1 MHQLVTR
8 PFRPFNQYICGETM
22 MENNELK
29 NYLFLLELVREEDID
44 TLEYL
49 YRGVQERYEQET
61 ENTAG
66 DFEKYL
72 RYYPVRL
79 KNAQQLATLWL
90 ARYPQSYAAHIIL
103 AACLLFDAYAKRGSL
118 PVSEASVYSLKSL
131 KDGMDRAAAL
141 LDASMTLSLRPFHA
155 WLYLGYMYAVDS
167 RYGDSAALSLEDFGV
182 AHRMPLWY
190 KKAEQLEPG
199 SVSLRIAMMDALR
212 QAQAANWSD
221 SMQAYAYLLYSGLP
235 ADARN
240 EIRAAYRGHY
250 ARYCLYHR
258 QAPADALQHFEI
270 MYRLCPRLG
279 AAGLAAYY
287 RHINEPGK
295 AKDYY
300 REALSWQPEN
310 AALLYEYAGSLAAAD
325 PLDPKILV
333 CYRKAARYGYPEAW
347 LRLGDIYRKGLY
359 GQDKHAGKALNY
371 YHMALREGN
380 LEAGE
385 QLVHLYW
392 QGDTA
397 FPSVKNR
404 DRAIRIMKEIAQEG
418 SGWAC
423 ARLAELELE
432 ARTRDHDY
440 SMATHY
446 INLGIHYGSMHCYY
460 LVGKR
465 IYEGRLLWRSV
476 HIVPG
481 HFFKPNR
488 DDRKM
493 ALDYLLKSASLG
505 YVKAMACLARYFD
518 KGYEE
523 DKDPKAAAEWYCR
536 TADLDLQDEE
546 GCCYAAFKAVFYGE
560 YKGRSLK
567 AAARYLHQGADVNG
581 SECQYRLA
589 YELLKG
595 TFAYNKAGQLLPH
608 LGGATEYNIRI
619 ALDLYEKAAAAGHV
633 EAMYY
638 LAEFYEKNAASKA
651 DHLKAFLYFL
661 LAAEAGKTIA
671 QKEVGCYYLNGLAV
685 EKNETYARFWLSMAA
700 DSGEPAARALL
711 EKVAGSAEK

>member
-1 MHQLVTR
+1 
-8 PFRPFNQYICGETM
+8 M

-29 NYLFLLELVREEDID
+29 NYLFLLELVREEDVD

-49 YRGVQERYEQET
+49 YRGVQERYEQRA
-61 ENTAG
+61 ENTPG

-79 KNAQQLATLWL
+79 KSAQQLAALWL

-103 AACLLFDAYAKRGSL
+103 AACVLFDAYVKRGSL
-118 PVSEASVYSLKSL
+118 PVAEASVYSLKSQ
-131 KDGMDRAAAL
+131 KEGMDRAAAL
-141 LDASMTLSLRPFHA
+141 LDAAMAFSRRPFHA
-155 WLYLGYMYAVDS
+155 WLYLGYMYAVDT
-167 RYGDSAALSLEDFGV
+167 RYGDSAELFLEDLGV

-190 KKAEQLEPG
+190 KRAEQLDPG
-199 SVSLRIAMMDALR
+199 SVTLRIAMMDALR
-212 QAQAANWSD
+212 QAQPASWGD
-221 SMQAYAYLLYSGLP
+221 SMQAYAYLLYSGLSLN
-235 ADARN
+235 ARN
-240 EIRAAYRGHY
+240 QVRAAFRGHY

-258 QAPADALQHFEI
+258 HAPADAQLHFDT
-270 MYRLCPRLG
+270 MYRLCPQQG
-279 AAGLAAYY
+279 AAALAGYY
-287 RHINEPGK
+287 MHIKEPEK
-295 AKDYY
+295 AKPYF
-300 REALSWQPEN
+300 REALGYHPEN
-310 AALLYEYAGSLAAAD
+310 ATLLYEYAACLAATD
-325 PLDPKILV
+325 PLDPKIV
-333 CYRKAARYGYPEAW
+333 VYYRRAARYGYPDAW
-347 LRLGDIYRKGLY
+347 LQLADIYRKGLY
-359 GQDKHAGKALNY
+359 GHAKDLARALNY
-371 YHMALREGN
+371 YHLALREGN
-380 LEAGE
+380 VEAGE

-392 QGDTA
+392 QGDA
-397 FPSVKNR
+397 GSAVIKNR
-404 DRAIRIMKEIAQEG
+404 DKAIRIMKEIAREG

-523 DKDPKAAAEWYCR
+523 DRDPEAAADWYCK

-546 GCCYAAFKAVFYGE
+546 GCCYAAFKTVFFGE
-560 YKGRSLK
+560 YKGRNLK
-567 AAARYLHQGADVNG
+567 AAARYLHQGAFVNG

-595 TFAYNKAGQLLPH
+595 TFAYNSNGQLLPH
-608 LGGATEYNIRI
+608 LGGATQYNIRI
-619 ALDLYEKAAAAGHV
+619 ALQLYEKAAAAGHV

-661 LAAEAGKTIA
+661 LAAEAGKTVA

-685 EKNETYARFWLSMAA
+685 EKNETYAMFWLSMAA

-711 EKVAGSAEK
+711 EKVAGSLEK

>member
-1 MHQLVTR
+1 M
-8 PFRPFNQYICGETM
+8 I
-22 MENNELK
+22 ENNELK
-29 NYLFLLELVREEDID
+29 NYLFLLELVREEDLD

-49 YRGVQERYEQET
+49 YRGVQERYEQRT
-61 ENTAG
+61 ENTPG

-72 RYYPVRL
+72 RYYPVKL
-79 KNAQQLATLWL
+79 KNAHQLANLWL

-103 AACLLFDAYAKRGSL
+103 AACVLFDAYAKRGSL
-118 PVSEASVYSLKSL
+118 PVQEASVYSLKSL
-131 KDGMDRAAAL
+131 RDGMDRAAAL
-141 LDASMTLSLRPFHA
+141 LDASMTLSRRPFHA
-155 WLYLGYMYAVDS
+155 WLYFGYMYAADT
-167 RYGDSAALSLEDFGV
+167 RYGDAAELLLEDGNV

-199 SVSLRIAMMDALR
+199 SISLRVAMLDALR
-212 QAQAANWSD
+212 KAQPDAWGD
-221 SMQAYAYLLYSGLP
+221 SMQAYAYLLYSGLETT
-235 ADARN
+235 ARN
-240 EIRAAYRGHY
+240 EVRAVYRGHY
-250 ARYCLYHR
+250 ARYLLLHNN
-258 QAPADALQHFEI
+258 AAADALQHYET

-279 AAGLAAYY
+279 AAELARYY
-287 RHINEPGK
+287 VHVNEPEK
-295 AKDYY
+295 AQQYY
-300 REALSWQPEN
+300 REALNWQPEN
-310 AALLYEYAGSLAAAD
+310 AVLLYEYATCLANAD
-325 PLDPKILV
+325 PQDPKAVV
-333 CYRKAARYGYPEAW
+333 CFRRAARYGHSEAW
-347 LRLGDIYRKGLY
+347 LRLGEIYRKGLY
-359 GQDKHAGKALNY
+359 GQEKHISKALNY
-371 YHMALREGN
+371 YQLALREGN
-380 LEAGE
+380 PEAGE
-385 QLVHLYW
+385 QLVQLYW
-392 QGDTA
+392 QGDPDA
-397 FPSVKNR
+397 PAVKNR
-404 DRAIRIMKEIAQEG
+404 EKAIRIMKEIAQEG

-446 INLGIHYGSMHCYY
+446 INLGIHYGSMYCYY

-493 ALDYLLKSASLG
+493 ALEYLLKSAALG
-505 YVKAMACLARYFD
+505 YAKAMACLARYFD

-523 DKDPKAAAEWYCR
+523 DRDPEAAAEWYCR

-546 GCCYAAFKAVFYGE
+546 GCCFAAFKAVFHGE
-560 YKGRSLK
+560 YKGRNLK
-567 AAARYLHQGADVNG
+567 AAARYLHQGAAVNG
-581 SECQYRLA
+581 SDCQYRLA

-595 TFAYNKAGQLLPH
+595 TFAYDKAGNLQPH
-608 LGGATEYNIRI
+608 LGGASQHNVRI
-619 ALDLYEKAAAAGHV
+619 ALQLYEKAAAAGHV

-638 LAEFYEKNAASKA
+638 LAEFYEKNAVSKA

-685 EKNETYARFWLSMAA
+685 EKNETYALFWLSMAA

-711 EKVAGSAEK
+711 EKVSRQS

>member
-1 MHQLVTR
+1 
-8 PFRPFNQYICGETM
+8 M

-49 YRGVQERYEQET
+49 YRGVQERYEQAT

-79 KNAQQLATLWL
+79 KSARQLAASWL
-90 ARYPQSYAAHIIL
+90 ARYPQSYPAHIVL

-118 PVSEASVYSLKSL
+118 PVTAASVYSLKSL
-131 KDGMDRAAAL
+131 KEGMDHAAAL
-141 LDASMTLSLRPFHA
+141 LDTARGLSPRPFHA
-155 WLYLGYMYAVDS
+155 WLYLGYMYAIDA
-167 RYGDSAALSLEDFGV
+167 RYGDEIVLFPADLGQAQ
-182 AHRMPLWY
+182 RMPLWY
-190 KKAEQLEPG
+190 RKAVQLEPD
-199 SVSLRIAMMDALR
+199 SVTLRIVMMDALR
-212 QAQAANWSD
+212 RGQAASWND
-221 SMQAYAYLLYSGLP
+221 SMQGYAYQLYSGLP

-240 EIRAAYRGHY
+240 QIRAAYRGHY
-250 ARYCLYHR
+250 ARYCLYHKH
-258 QAPADALQHFEI
+258 APADALQHFVT
-270 MYRLCPRLG
+270 MYRLSPRLG
-279 AAGLAAYY
+279 APALAEYY
-287 RHINEPGK
+287 RHINEPQK
-295 AKDYY
+295 ANEYY
-300 REALSWQPEN
+300 REALNRHPEN
-310 AALLYEYAGSLAAAD
+310 AALLYDYAASLAAAD
-325 PLDPKILV
+325 PKDPKIPG
-333 CYRKAARYGYPEAW
+333 CYRRAARYGYPEAW
-347 LRLGDIYRKGLY
+347 LRLGEIYAKGLY
-359 GQDKHAGKALNY
+359 GQEKHSGKALNY
-371 YHMALREGN
+371 YHLALREGI

-385 QLVHLYW
+385 QLIHLYW
-392 QGDTA
+392 QGDAA
-397 FPSVKNR
+397 FHLIKDR
-404 DRAIRIMKEIAQEG
+404 DKAVRIMKEIAQEG

-493 ALDYLLKSASLG
+493 ALDYLQKSASLG
-505 YVKAMACLARYFD
+505 YIKAMACLARYFD

-523 DKDPKAAAEWYCR
+523 DRNPEAAADWYCK

-560 YKGRSLK
+560 YKSRSLK
-567 AAARYLHQGADVNG
+567 AAARYLHQGAAVNG

-595 TFAYNKAGQLLPH
+595 TFAYNNGQLLPH
-608 LGGATEYNIRI
+608 LGGATENNIRI
-619 ALDLYEKAAAAGHV
+619 ALDLYEKAATAGHV

-661 LAAEAGKTIA
+661 LAAEAGKTVA

-711 EKVAGSAEK
+711 EKVAGSEESNRL

>member
-1 MHQLVTR
+1 
-8 PFRPFNQYICGETM
+8 M

-49 YRGVQERYEQET
+49 YRGVQERYEQRA
-61 ENTAG
+61 ENTPG

-103 AACLLFDAYAKRGSL
+103 AACTLFDAYVKRGSL

-141 LDASMTLSLRPFHA
+141 LNASMALSKRPFHA
-155 WLYLGYMYAVDS
+155 WLYFGYMYAVDT
-167 RYGDSAALSLEDFGV
+167 RYGDSAELFLEDLGV
-182 AHRMPLWY
+182 AHRLPLWY
-190 KKAEQLEPG
+190 KRAEQLDPG
-199 SVSLRIAMMDALR
+199 SVTLRIAMMDALR
-212 QAQAANWSD
+212 QAQPASWSD
-221 SMQAYAYLLYSGLP
+221 SMQGYAYLLYSGLSSE
-235 ADARN
+235 ARN
-240 EIRAAYRGHY
+240 EVRAAYRGHY
-250 ARYCLYHR
+250 ARYCLHHR
-258 QAPADALQHFEI
+258 QAPADARVHFET
-270 MYRLCPRLG
+270 MHRLSPQQG
-279 AAGLAAYY
+279 AAALAGLYM
-287 RHINEPGK
+287 HTNEPEK
-295 AKDYY
+295 AGAYY
-300 REALSWQPEN
+300 REALEYHPEN
-310 AALLYEYAGSLAAAD
+310 AALLYEYAACLAAAD
-325 PLDPKILV
+325 PLDPKIVV
-333 CYRKAARYGYPEAW
+333 CYRNAARYGYPDAW
-347 LRLGDIYRKGLY
+347 LRLAEIYRKGLY
-359 GQDKHAGKALNY
+359 GQMKHLARALNY
-371 YHMALREGN
+371 YHIALREGS

-385 QLVHLYW
+385 QLVQLYW
-392 QGDTA
+392 QGDTEA
-397 FPSVKNR
+397 PALKNR
-404 DRAIRIMKEIAQEG
+404 DKAVRIMKEIAKEG
-418 SGWAC
+418 CGWAC

-523 DKDPKAAAEWYCR
+523 DRDPAAAADWYCR

-546 GCCYAAFKAVFYGE
+546 GCCYPAFKAVFFGE
-560 YKGRSLK
+560 YKARNLK
-567 AAARYLHQGADVNG
+567 AAARYLHQGAAING

-595 TFAYNKAGQLLPH
+595 TFAYNRSGQLLPH
-608 LGGATEYNIRI
+608 LGGTTQYNIRI
-619 ALDLYEKAAAAGHV
+619 ALELYEKAAAAGHV

-661 LAAEAGKTIA
+661 LAAEAGKTVA

-685 EKNETYARFWLSMAA
+685 EKNEAYAMFWLSMAA

-711 EKVAGSAEK
+711 EKVGGTAEK

>member
-1 MHQLVTR
+1 
-8 PFRPFNQYICGETM
+8 
-22 MENNELK
+22 
-29 NYLFLLELVREEDID
+29 
-44 TLEYL
+44 
-49 YRGVQERYEQET
+49 
-61 ENTAG
+61 
-66 DFEKYL
+66 
-72 RYYPVRL
+72 
-79 KNAQQLATLWL
+79 
-90 ARYPQSYAAHIIL
+90 
-103 AACLLFDAYAKRGSL
+103 
-118 PVSEASVYSLKSL
+118 
-131 KDGMDRAAAL
+131 
-141 LDASMTLSLRPFHA
+141 
-155 WLYLGYMYAVDS
+155 
-167 RYGDSAALSLEDFGV
+167 
-182 AHRMPLWY
+182 
-190 KKAEQLEPG
+190 
-199 SVSLRIAMMDALR
+199 
-212 QAQAANWSD
+212 
-221 SMQAYAYLLYSGLP
+221 
-235 ADARN
+235 
-240 EIRAAYRGHY
+240 
-250 ARYCLYHR
+250 
-258 QAPADALQHFEI
+258 
-270 MYRLCPRLG
+270 
-279 AAGLAAYY
+279 
-287 RHINEPGK
+287 
-295 AKDYY
+295 
-300 REALSWQPEN
+300 
-310 AALLYEYAGSLAAAD
+310 
-325 PLDPKILV
+325 
-333 CYRKAARYGYPEAW
+333 
-347 LRLGDIYRKGLY
+347 
-359 GQDKHAGKALNY
+359 
-371 YHMALREGN
+371 MALREGN
-380 LEAGE
+380 LQAGE

-392 QGDTA
+392 QGDNDL
-397 FPSVKNR
+397 PGLKNR
-404 DRAIRIMKEIAQEG
+404 DKAVRIMKEIAQEG

-523 DKDPKAAAEWYCR
+523 DRDPEAAAEWYCR

-546 GCCYAAFKAVFYGE
+546 GCCFAAFKAVYHGE
-560 YKGRSLK
+560 YKGRNLK
-567 AAARYLHQGADVNG
+567 AAARYLHQGATVNG
-581 SECQYRLA
+581 SDCQYRLA

-595 TFAYNKAGQLLPH
+595 SFAYDNEGRLLPH
-608 LGGATEYNIRI
+608 LGGATENNIQI
-619 ALDLYEKAAAAGHV
+619 ALQLYEKAAAAGHV

-685 EKNETYARFWLSMAA
+685 EKNETYALFWLSMAA

-711 EKVAGSAEK
+711 EKVKVESR

>member
-1 MHQLVTR
+1 
-8 PFRPFNQYICGETM
+8 

-49 YRGVQERYEQET
+49 YRGVQERYEQRT
-61 ENTAG
+61 ENTPG

-103 AACLLFDAYAKRGSL
+103 AACVLFDAYAKRGAL
-118 PVSEASVYSLKSL
+118 PVTEASVYSLKSL
-131 KDGMDRAAAL
+131 REGMDRAAAL
-141 LDASMTLSLRPFHA
+141 LEASMTLSRRPFHA
-155 WLYLGYMYAVDS
+155 WLYLGYMYAVDV
-167 RYGDSAALSLEDFGV
+167 RYGDSADLFLEDLGI

-190 KKAEQLEPG
+190 KKAEQHEPG
-199 SVSLRIAMMDALR
+199 SVTLRIAMLDALR
-212 QAQAANWSD
+212 QAQPANWGD
-221 SMQAYAYLLYSGLP
+221 SMQGYAYLLYSGLS
-235 ADARN
+235 AAARN
-240 EIRAAYRGHY
+240 EVRAAYRGHY
-250 ARYCLYHR
+250 ARYCLYHKR
-258 QAPADALQHFEI
+258 SPADALQHFNT
-270 MYRLCPRLG
+270 MYRLSPRLG
-279 AAGLAAYY
+279 ASALAGFYQY
-287 RHINEPGK
+287 TNEPEK
-295 AKDYY
+295 AKAYY
-300 REALSWQPEN
+300 REALAHEPEN
-310 AALLYEYAGSLAAAD
+310 AALQYEYANCLAATEPRD
-325 PLDPKILV
+325 PRTII
-333 CYRKAARYGYPEAW
+333 CYRRAARYGYPGAW
-347 LRLGDIYRKGLY
+347 LQLGDIYRKGLY
-359 GQDKHAGKALNY
+359 GLEKHLAKALNY
-371 YHMALREGN
+371 YHIALREGS

-385 QLVHLYW
+385 QLVNIYW
-392 QGDTA
+392 QGDTDA
-397 FPSVKNR
+397 PGVKNR
-404 DRAIRIMKEIAQEG
+404 DKAVRIMKEIAQEG

-446 INLGIHYGSMHCYY
+446 INLGIHYGSKYCYF

-465 IYEGRLLWRSV
+465 IYEGRLLWRSI

-523 DKDPKAAAEWYCR
+523 DKDPEAAADWYCR
-536 TADLDLQDEE
+536 TADQDLHDEE

-560 YKGRSLK
+560 YKGRNLK
-567 AAARYLHQGADVNG
+567 AAARYLHQGAAVNG

-595 TFAYNKAGQLLPH
+595 TFAYNNAGHLLPH
-608 LGGATEYNIRI
+608 LGGANQDNIRI
-619 ALDLYEKAAAAGHV
+619 ALELYEKAATAGHV

-685 EKNETYARFWLSMAA
+685 EKNETFALFWLSMAA

-711 EKVAGSAEK
+711 EKVAGGAEK